1 MRMYLNGEWVS
12 SPTVAEIRNPYT
24 GDAVDTVPEAT
35 KEQVERAVGAAL
47 QGARAMARLTAYE
60 RSEILLRA
68 AALIEQRVDQFAQ
81 TITAE
86 EGKPL
91 TESRAEAARV
101 PDLLRLSAYE
111 GAQLRGETL
120 PLDAQAGTRGKVGLT
135 VRVPCGVVAAITPF
149 NFPFLLV
156 AHKVGPALAAGN
168 SVVLKP
174 ASATPLTALAFTEVL
189 VEAGLPAQ
197 GIQTLTGPGSTV
209 GSALVSD
216 RRVRKVSFT
225 GSREVGERI
234 AQLAGPKRLALELG
248 ANCPLVVMPDADLRA
263 AVAATARSGYIN
275 AGQVCISTQRVI
287 VDRRVYVDF
296 LDALVLA
303 VEQIRVGDPFT
314 DGIGLSAMVSEGEA
328 SRVSSWI
335 AEAINDGARLL
346 TGGDRSGAVLTPA
359 ILADADDRMRVSRE
373 ELFGPAVVVTPATTL
388 DEALA
393 LVNDSE
399 YGLGAGIFTRDLE
412 TAFRFALETE
422 TGMVMINESPLWRA
436 DLMPYGGLKGSGFGR
451 EGPRYVIEEMTEVR
465 TIVFHG
471 IDPPPKEDTV

>member
-1 MRMYLNGEWVS
+1 MHMYIDGEWVS
-12 SPTVAEIRNPYT
+12 SPTVVEIRNPYT

-68 AALIEQRVDQFAQ
+68 AASIEQRVDQFAK

-91 TESRAEAARV
+91 AESRAEAARI
-101 PDLLRLSAYE
+101 PDLLRLSAHE
-111 GAQLRGETL
+111 GAQQRGETL

-234 AQLAGPKRLALELG
+234 AQVAGPKRLSLELG
-248 ANCPLVVMPDADLRA
+248 ANCPLVVM
-263 AVAATARSGYIN
+263 ATARSGYIN

-303 VEQIRVGDPFT
+303 VEQIRVGDPLM

-373 ELFGPAVVVTPATTL
+373 ELFGPAVVVTPAMTL

-436 DLMPYGGLKGSGFGR
+436 DMMPYGGLKGSGFGR
-451 EGPRYVIEEMTEVR
+451 EGPRYVIEEMTELR

-471 IDPPPKEDTV
+471 IDPPHKEETT